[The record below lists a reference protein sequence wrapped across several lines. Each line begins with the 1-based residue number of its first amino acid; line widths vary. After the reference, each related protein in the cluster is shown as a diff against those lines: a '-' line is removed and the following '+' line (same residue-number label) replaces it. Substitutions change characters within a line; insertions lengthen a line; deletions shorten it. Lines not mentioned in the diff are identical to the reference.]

1 MFSNKTVC
9 VTGGANGIGLAFTR
23 RFLAD
28 HATVY
33 VCDVNQANLDKLPE
47 LVENP
52 QNLHCVRADVS
63 EVEDMRRFFDR
74 MEQENGGVDILI
86 NNAGINLNALIEDM
100 EPETFDKVIKVNVRG
115 AFLCSKYAIEQ
126 MRKKGWGR
134 IINLTSPSGNTGGAY
149 SNGQIAY
156 GASKAALI
164 CMTKSLARET
174 ARQSITVNGV
184 SPGVVPSNITNSWE
198 PELRESLLSKI
209 PMHRFGDPTD
219 IANMAAY
226 LCSDEGWYITGQV
239 YHVDGGMWML
249 E

>member
-1 MFSNKTVC
+1 
-9 VTGGANGIGLAFTR
+9 
-23 RFLAD
+23 
-28 HATVY
+28 
-33 VCDVNQANLDKLPE
+33 
-47 LVENP
+47 
-52 QNLHCVRADVS
+52 
-63 EVEDMRRFFDR
+63 
-74 MEQENGGVDILI
+74 
-86 NNAGINLNALIEDM
+86 
-100 EPETFDKVIKVNVRG
+100 
-115 AFLCSKYAIEQ
+115 
-126 MRKKGWGR
+126 
-134 IINLTSPSGNTGGAY
+134 
-149 SNGQIAY
+149 
-156 GASKAALI
+156 
-164 CMTKSLARET
+164 MTKSLARET